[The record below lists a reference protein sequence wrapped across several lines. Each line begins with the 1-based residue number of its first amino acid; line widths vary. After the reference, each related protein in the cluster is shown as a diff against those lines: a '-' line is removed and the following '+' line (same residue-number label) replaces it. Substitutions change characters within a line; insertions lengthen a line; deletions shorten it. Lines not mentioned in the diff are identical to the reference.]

1 MCKGGKRAV
10 RATKSKMGSNNK
22 GNQLGAGTASGTL
35 DLDLRFF
42 SPSEQCALLP
52 RSAEQQSLSGL
63 LSISKV
69 QDTVWYMCIR
79 VQRDSK

>member
-22 GNQLGAGTASGTL
+22 GNQLGAGTASGHWTSTSS
-35 DLDLRFF
+35 RRN
-42 SPSEQCALLP
+42 SRVLLP